1 MQTSERSAGSPEAR
15 PDPAPWR
22 PWPSLAAIGAL
33 RLLLMLL
40 LALSAAGAVFW
51 YLLEG
56 DRAEPLREPDLT
68 LVFLFCE
75 IAFYGLLALLLWLAC
90 RKAGIVRHLTL
101 GALPGKREAG
111 SYLLLGIPMVALGI
125 AGFYVLFLPLSFVF
139 PDFVSFWLLDVGPMF
154 LLAPQPKA
162 ILADLL
168 TALTLVVLAPV
179 IEEVFFRG
187 FLLNALWRRYGFT
200 SAVVISSLIFAIPH
214 GDILGAFVFAV
225 VLSIVLA
232 STRSLIGPMLVHASN
247 NAIVV
252 LLALV
257 EGLAFDKPWIASSL
271 EGFRT
276 SWWLAP
282 LGAAI
287 ALPWLWYFL
296 RRLPRPGAVPAVP
309 EDRRRGPAGL

>member
-1 MQTSERSAGSPEAR
+1 M
-15 PDPAPWR
+15 
-22 PWPSLAAIGAL
+22 AAIGAL

-51 YLLEG
+51 YLVQG
-56 DRAEPLREPDLT
+56 DQAEPLREPDLT

-90 RKAGIVRHLTL
+90 RKAGVVRHLTL
-101 GALPGKREAG
+101 GAVPGRRETG

-154 LLAPQPKA
+154 LLAPEPKA
-162 ILADLL
+162 ILADVL
-168 TALTLVVLAPV
+168 TALSLVVLAPV

-187 FLLNALWRRYGFT
+187 FLLNALWRRYGFI
-200 SAVVISSLIFAIPH
+200 SGVVISSLIFAIPH

-247 NAIVV
+247 NAIIV
-252 LLALV
+252 LLALL
-257 EGLAFDKPWIASSL
+257 EGLAFDEPWIASSL

-296 RRLPRPGAVPAVP
+296 RRLPRPGAAPAMP
-309 EDRRRGPAGL
+309 EDRGRGSAGL